1 MAADVAIHAPGK
13 EGDNRNHHAHILL
26 TTRRLGP
33 DGLGE
38 KTRELDDQ
46 KTGKELVK
54 QWRERFAT
62 LQNERL
68 REAGHA
74 VQVDHRSHAE
84 RGLEAEPTRH
94 LGPTASAIERRT
106 GERSR
111 KGQQH
116 DQDALER
123 LARAKALG
131 ELERQEKASA
141 ASILDLSGDI
151 KPPSATAPSSRSAK
165 RRPNASASSA

>member
-1 MAADVAIHAPGK
+1 MAWAK
-13 EGDNRNHHAHILL
+13 K
-26 TTRRLGP
+26 
-33 DGLGE
+33 

-116 DQDALER
+116 DQDARAAGPRQGAGRVGTPREGQRRQHPRPVGRHQAAKRDRAQQQER
-123 LARAKALG
+123 EAQA
-131 ELERQEKASA
+131 ERQRIERMNSTELAQE
-141 ASILDLSGDI
+141 IGRLR
-151 KPPSATAPSSRSAK
+151 PPRWIAW
-165 RRPNASASSA
+165 